1 MPVKLVV
8 CAPYFDTATFLWSPF
23 LKGWVANELRRRCVE
38 PLVLWGSDCVPNK
51 FAAAMADPDVK
62 GVLGVGHGSEN
73 EFTGQGYSTLV
84 KVGVLIPKEWKDDC
98 FAPVS
103 CLVGRR
109 LLPYLIDQGVP
120 CGLGEVTEYWF
131 TAMGT
136 VRDGLDPEEDP
147 LLKYFL
153 YAEYTFWYR
162 LAEGATAGEAYDAM
176 IEEYKQQAEE
186 AKKVDS
192 TTWWCLQVDWQN
204 RKFFGDRGYRLPPA
218 PERVLTKTTVTVTAE
233 RQPTRKRDVI
243 QVAGRVEAEDGTIP
257 MGWVRV
263 KLDGREDQVP
273 LDSDG
278 TFATSFT
285 VYWEHNI
292 DTTYTVKV
300 EYEGWR
306 KEKCYVPSAAAT
318 SVTVKSTRS
327 HTSTKITKIEAKR
340 EDDTV
345 HLTIEGEVKD
355 ADDKPVVGGEVEI
368 LVWDDF
374 PAREYVKT
382 DEKGRFSVKMAA
394 LAGWLETLFS
404 VHACYKGDDLRMPS
418 CDKKY
423 VKFPPNWKVILTVLG
438 AAAIIIALIFIAI
451 TVTGG

>member
-23 LKGWVANELRRRCVE
+23 LKGWVARELKKRCVE
-38 PLVLWGSDCVPNK
+38 PVVLWGNDCVPNK
-51 FAAAMADPDVK
+51 FAAAMTDPETK

-73 EFTGQGYSTLV
+73 EFTGQGYAVLV
-84 KVGVLIPKEWKDDC
+84 HSKMTVPDAWKDDV

-103 CLVGRR
+103 CLVGVR
-109 LLPYLIDQGVP
+109 LVPTLVQQGVP
-120 CGLGEVTEYWF
+120 VGIGETKEYWF

-136 VRDGLDPEEDP
+136 VTDGLDPEEDL

-162 LAEGATAGEAYDAM
+162 LCEGASAGEAYDAM
-176 IEEYKQQAEE
+176 IEEYKRQAEE

-204 RKFFGDRGYRLPPA
+204 RKFYGDRGYRLPPA
-218 PERVLTKTTVTVTAE
+218 PERVLTKTTVTAIAE
-233 RQPTRKRDVI
+233 RQPTRKQDVI
-243 QVAGRVEAEDGTIP
+243 QIAGRVEAEDGSTP
-257 MGWVRV
+257 KGWVKV
-263 KLDGREDQVP
+263 KVDGREETVL
-273 LDSDG
+273 LD
-278 TFATSFT
+278 ATGSFST
-285 VYWEHNI
+285 SISIGWEHNI
-292 DTTYTVKV
+292 DATYMVAAS
-300 EYEGWR
+300 YEGWR
-306 KEKCYVPSAAAT
+306 DEKCYVPSAAT
-318 SVTVKSTRS
+318 VTVTVKSTRS
-327 HTSTKITKIEAKR
+327 PTSTKITKIEAKR

-355 ADDKPVVGGEVEI
+355 VDDKPVVGGEVEI

-382 DEKGRFSVKMAA
+382 DENGRFSVKMAA

-438 AAAIIIALIFIAI
+438 AAAIIIALILLAI
-451 TVTGG
+451 WVTG